1 PPAPLLPYTTLFRS
15 RLREPDIGDVSL
27 AVGRGGF
34 HDVVRSVAQQ
44 RAIHPKP
51 HIQVAQLDQVSDLGG
66 VDERDQ
72 ARLAIARAG
81 AELRHAAE
89 ARARPLD
96 HAASGLG
103 DAVAAR
109 LEAGRVLDQ
118 IDTALQARRKFAARH
133 GWLQEL
139 THDQPLAAS
148 AGVRASRRARDWLA
162 ACSCAWDRA
171 AM

>member
-1 PPAPLLPYTTLFRS
+1 AVDP
-15 RLREPDIGDVSL
+15 EPHVL
-27 AVGRGGF
+27 
-34 HDVVRSVAQQ
+34 
-44 RAIHPKP
+44 
-51 HIQVAQLDQVSDLGG
+51 VAQLDQVSDLGG
-66 VDERDQ
+66 GDERDQ

-81 AELRHAAE
+81 AELRHAAK

-96 HAASGLG
+96 HAARGLG

-109 LEAGRVLDQ
+109 LETGRVLDQ
-118 IDTALQARRKFAARH
+118 IDTALQARRQFAARH

-148 AGVRASRRARDWLA
+148 AGVRASGRARGWLA

-171 AM
+171 ALSSRSIIVCFTRSPASPMIVGASSAASRQASASMKWAE